1 MLANDHPHLGLP
13 SDNEFHAINLFP
25 AGFVSCLFPEVLALF
40 A

>member
-25 AGFVSCLFPEVLALF
+25 AGFCFLIVS
-40 A
+40 